1 MITIDQI
8 KKICPNN
15 KNPQQ
20 LADALNIVLPT
31 YDISNKERI
40 ACFIAQCGHESAEFT
55 VLRENLNYSA
65 ASLCKVWPKRF
76 NSITASAYNRAPEKI
91 ANKVY
96 ADRLGNGSEASGEG
110 FKYRGRGAIQ
120 LTGKANYQAFAK
132 SIGKTLDDTVAYCET
147 LDGAIASACFF
158 WKTNN
163 LNKLVDANDFVGLT
177 KKINGGVIGLDD
189 RKKHYATALSV
200 LGNITLTAAT
210 VVEAKIAVIT
220 PVKVPDVVAPPVIAK
235 PVVTVEP
242 KEEVDI
248 TKLAQKFLED
258 IGDELDGVAD
268 ALNSVGNWF
277 K

>member
-76 NSITASAYNRAPEKI
+76 NSITAAAYNRAPEKI

-132 SIGKTLDDTVAYCET
+132 SLGKSLDDTVAYCET

-163 LNKLVDANDFVGLT
+163 LNKFVDANDFVGLT

-189 RKKHYATALSV
+189 RKKHYATALTV
-200 LGNITLTAAT
+200 FVNITLTAAT
-210 VVEAKIAVIT
+210 VVESKVAVVA
-220 PVKVPDVVAPPVIAK
+220 PVKAPDVVAPPVIAK
-235 PVVTVEP
+235 PLVTVEP

-248 TKLAQKFLED
+248 TKLAQKFLDD
-258 IGDELDGVAD
+258 IGAELAGFDD
-268 ALNSVGNWF
+268 ALNAVGNWF

>member
-132 SIGKTLDDTVAYCET
+132 SLGKTLDDTVAYCET

>member
-1 MITIDQI
+1 M
-8 KKICPNN
+8 P
-15 KNPQQ
+15 
-20 LADALNIVLPT
+20 
-31 YDISNKERI
+31 
-40 ACFIAQCGHESAEFT
+40 
-55 VLRENLNYSA
+55 
-65 ASLCKVWPKRF
+65 
-76 NSITASAYNRAPEKI
+76 PEKI

-96 ADRLGNGSEASGEG
+96 ADRLGNGNEASGEG

-132 SIGKTLDDTVAYCET
+132 SLGKTLDDTVAYCET

>member
-76 NSITASAYNRAPEKI
+76 NSITAAAYNRAPEKI

-96 ADRLGNGSEASGEG
+96 ADRLGNGNEASGEG

-132 SIGKTLDDTVAYCET
+132 SLGKTLDDTVAYCET